1 LIASVIGLAGLSM
14 AHAAYAASDR
24 AVWRDRNDTS
34 LNPAIAEARKTLP
47 RFWVKVDTRPPG
59 FSEPSVKVGF
69 PTQHGGIEFL
79 WISVEG
85 HSAVEAWG
93 QILNQPEDVPSVH
106 EGQEVRV
113 RNSKITDW
121 SYVKGGKIFGQ
132 FTTRVLN
139 KTDERMRRET
149 SPYLAPTALEPG
161 AN

>member
-1 LIASVIGLAGLSM
+1 
-14 AHAAYAASDR
+14 
-24 AVWRDRNDTS
+24 
-34 LNPAIAEARKTLP
+34 
-47 RFWVKVDTRPPG
+47 
-59 FSEPSVKVGF
+59 
-69 PTQHGGIEFL
+69 
-79 WISVEG
+79 VEG